1 MMWFRLGKIL
11 ARQKLVHEAIARTFS
26 LLDGTL
32 THDNPLWL
40 EACSV
45 LVSLVPHE
53 SIATT
58 FTSELPKIKKA
69 VLELLSPHL
78 TP

>member
-45 LVSLVPHE
+45 LVSLVPHG
-53 SIATT
+53 IHPYIYKYTR
-58 FTSELPKIKKA
+58 A
-69 VLELLSPHL
+69 VFCIFC
-78 TP
+78 